1 MYTYIFESLLTLR
14 KSYYLTYKTI
24 ISNNKKLLRKY
35 SNLENKEMICF
46 QIPIL
51 QNIRA
56 YRNIVISF
64 KKLWNI
70 YILCK
75 RVYTQILKIKEN
87 I

>member
-1 MYTYIFESLLTLR
+1 MNKKNNLRTKDHMYTYIFESLLTLR

-64 KKLWNI
+64 KKL
-70 YILCK
+70 
-75 RVYTQILKIKEN
+75 
-87 I
+87 